1 MWQPLIN
8 QRRGSATLQ
17 SRTTS
22 SLIDLGQSIPL
33 SRGKPCPDLVLRYH
47 SQLRA
52 GAGGTGNDDCESAMR
67 GVMVQKGRP
76 SDAHLSTVTLG
87 LLPSHPPSAE
97 NDICTAV
104 SSASWICLSSLNNSP
119 WHGRTQIMNVRNWNA
134 ASNPVGPSGVSRRGR
149 RSAFTPS
156 LSTNPGMRNVI
167 TRPAPYN

>member
-1 MWQPLIN
+1 MH
-8 QRRGSATLQ
+8 
-17 SRTTS
+17 TTS

-47 SQLRA
+47 FLLRA
-52 GAGGTGNDDCESAMR
+52 GAAGTGNDDCESAMR

-76 SDAHLSTVTLG
+76 SDAPTHLSTVTLG
-87 LLPSHPPSAE
+87 PFPSLLPLPKMIFARRFPPPRGYVCPLF
-97 NDICTAV
+97 IT
-104 SSASWICLSSLNNSP
+104 
-119 WHGRTQIMNVRNWNA
+119 HRGRTQIMNVRNWNA